1 MICSAYSKLSSANE
15 ESADTPDKPQIT
27 VPVSLESE
35 GDSIFSETM
44 VDMTWQG
51 FKEAAKNI

>member
-1 MICSAYSKLSSANE
+1 MIFFAYSKLSSANE
-15 ESADTPDKPQIT
+15 ESADTPDKPKIT
-27 VPVSLESE
+27 DSVSLESE

-44 VDMTWQG
+44 VDMTRQG